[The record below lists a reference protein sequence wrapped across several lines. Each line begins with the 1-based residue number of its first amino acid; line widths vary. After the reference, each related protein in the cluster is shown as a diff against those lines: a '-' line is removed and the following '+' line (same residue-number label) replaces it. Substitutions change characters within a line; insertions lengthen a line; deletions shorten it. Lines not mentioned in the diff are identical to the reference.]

1 LATSPKEFKSALVPL
16 VPPARSLMEQLTSPK
31 KTSMYSVKEDAKSS
45 TLDPEEISAV
55 VVAAVAAKAK
65 QNGWRRNQ
73 GARTDAVKK
82 TVLLAKG
89 RRLISGATSAASAAV
104 AAGAAGA
111 VSAMSTTVAAGAT
124 GTTGAIS
131 AVGAAGAA
139 GATGAVHKICAINA
153 MSAMSNTGAVGTT
166 GAAVA
171 MGAMNAV
178 AGVTTSP
185 TPKVTSD
192 ADCPSW
198 RATSII

>member
-1 LATSPKEFKSALVPL
+1 MQVVAGCSAGTLSNLLACLATNPKESNSVLVPL
-16 VPPARSLMEQLTSPK
+16 VRNSMQQSTSPK
-31 KTSMYSVKEDAKSS
+31 KTSMYPVMANTKSS

-55 VVAAVAAKAK
+55 VVAVVAAKAK

-89 RRLISGATSAASAAV
+89 RRLISGATSAAT
-104 AAGAAGA
+104 AAGA
-111 VSAMSTTVAAGAT
+111 VSAMSTTVAAGA
-124 GTTGAIS
+124 
-131 AVGAAGAA
+131 AGAA
-139 GATGAVHKICAINA
+139 GAVSKIRAINA

-171 MGAMNAV
+171 MDAMNAV
-178 AGVTTSP
+178 AGVRTSP